1 MARKV
6 TFMGT
11 NGLGAYSGVHPA
23 LGAAVGVGLGTGTAV
38 VMSMSKNAKAQKYS
52 ELGGLA
58 AGALGSLALMVSPK
72 TRGAGFVGLVSAVLN
87 NGVRAVVQMARKPA
101 AGATAGW
108 GIATAAQVPTL
119 GATAAY
125 QVPTLGAVTAQQRQ
139 VLQGSGG
146 AGMGANGLPVFQ
158 GLASHYGA
166 TVMGGGR
173 Q

>member
-87 NGVRAVVQMARKPA
+87 NGVRAVVQMTRKTAPV
-101 AGATAGW
+101 AGW

-119 GATAAY
+119 GASAAY
-125 QVPTLGAVTAQQRQ
+125 RVPTLGAVTAQQRQ
-139 VLQGSGG
+139 VLQGSG
-146 AGMGANGLPVFQ
+146 MGSNGLPVFQ